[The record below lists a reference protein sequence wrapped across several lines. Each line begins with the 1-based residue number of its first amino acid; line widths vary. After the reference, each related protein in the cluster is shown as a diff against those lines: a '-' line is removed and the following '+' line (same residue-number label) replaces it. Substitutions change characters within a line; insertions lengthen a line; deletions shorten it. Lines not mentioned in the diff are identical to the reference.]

1 MISHMVKHYRIGCL
15 RTTILTF
22 NNKLY
27 NNKNFNNKLYI
38 PRVLH
43 MPQRNIKDENGL
55 GLNPLNLAAFQNG
68 ILMHLNMIIS
78 ADLSHL
84 RYFVE
89 TCERQ

>member
-1 MISHMVKHYRIGCL
+1 MVKHYRIGCL
-15 RTTILTF
+15 RMIILTF

-43 MPQRNIKDENGL
+43 MSQRNIKDENGL

-68 ILMHLNMIIS
+68 ILKHLNMIIS

-89 TCERQ
+89 ACERQ